1 MTTTV
6 QTKSMTMIQGINDAL
21 RIMLEED
28 ENVLVLGQDVGVNGG
43 VFRATEGLYNQFGSE
58 RVIDTPLAESGIIG
72 TSIGMAANGFRPIA
86 EMQFLGFIYP
96 AFNQIMT
103 HATRIRQRS
112 MGRYTA
118 PMVIRAPFGAGVRAP
133 EIHSD
138 SVEALFTH
146 MPGLKVV
153 VPANAYDAKGL
164 LIASIE
170 DPDPVLFLEPMRC
183 YRSSRTDVP
192 EEKYTIKLGKAAVR
206 KEGEDISVFTWG
218 AMTIETMKAVEEI
231 EKEENASCEVID
243 LRTLYPMDKEAIAAS
258 VQKTGRALIIH
269 EAPASGGV
277 SSEVMAVINDT
288 SFLYLRSPV
297 ERVCG
302 FDTPVP
308 VYSLENEY
316 IPSPEKIKHAI
327 RRCINF

>member
-6 QTKSMTMIQGINDAL
+6 ETKNLTMIQGINEAL
-21 RIMLEED
+21 RTKLEED
-28 ENVLVLGQDVGVNGG
+28 DQVLVLGQDVGVNGG
-43 VFRATEGLYNQFGSE
+43 VFRATEGLHEQFGGE
-58 RVIDTPLAESGIIG
+58 RVIDTPLAESGIVG
-72 TSIGMAANGFRPIA
+72 TSVGMAANGFRPVA

-103 HATRIRQRS
+103 HVSRIRQRS

-146 MPGLKVV
+146 MPGVKVV
-153 VPANAYDAKGL
+153 VPSNAYDAKGL
-164 LIASIE
+164 LISAIE
-170 DPDPVLFLEPMRC
+170 DPDPVIFLEPMRC
-183 YRSSRTDVP
+183 YRSSRTEVP
-192 EEKYTIKLGKAAVR
+192 EEKYTVKLGKAAVR
-206 KEGEDISVFTWG
+206 REGEDISVFTWG
-218 AMTIETMKAVEEI
+218 AMTIETMKAVEQVEQ
-231 EKEENASCEVID
+231 EENISCDVID

-258 VQKTGRALIIH
+258 VQKTGRALIVH
-269 EAPASGGV
+269 EAPATGGV

-316 IPSPEKIKHAI
+316 IPSPEKIKRAI
-327 RRCINF
+327 RRSVAF

>member
-6 QTKSMTMIQGINDAL
+6 ETKNLTMIQGINEAL
-21 RIMLEED
+21 RTKLEED
-28 ENVLVLGQDVGVNGG
+28 DQVLVLGQDVGVNGG
-43 VFRATEGLYNQFGSE
+43 VFRATEGLHEQFGGE
-58 RVIDTPLAESGIIG
+58 RVIDTPLAESGIVG
-72 TSIGMAANGFRPIA
+72 TSVGMAANGFRPVA

-103 HATRIRQRS
+103 HVSRIRQRS

-133 EIHSD
+133 EVHSD

-146 MPGLKVV
+146 MPGVKVV
-153 VPANAYDAKGL
+153 VPSNAYDAKGL
-164 LIASIE
+164 LISAIE
-170 DPDPVLFLEPMRC
+170 DPDPVIFLEPMRC
-183 YRSSRTDVP
+183 YRSSRTEVP
-192 EEKYTIKLGKAAVR
+192 EEKYTVKLGKAAVR
-206 KEGEDISVFTWG
+206 REGEDISVFTWG
-218 AMTIETMKAVEEI
+218 AMTIETMKAVEQVEQ
-231 EKEENASCEVID
+231 EENITCDVID

-258 VQKTGRALIIH
+258 VQKTGRALIVH
-269 EAPASGGV
+269 EAPATGGV

-288 SFLYLRSPV
+288 SFLYLCSPV

-316 IPSPEKIKHAI
+316 IPSPEKIKRAI
-327 RRCINF
+327 RRSVAF

>member
-1 MTTTV
+1 MTTSV
-6 QTKSMTMIQGINDAL
+6 QTKKMTMIQGINDAL
-21 RIMLEED
+21 RTMLAED
-28 ENVLVLGQDVGVNGG
+28 DDVLVMGQDVGVNGG
-43 VFRATEGLYNQFGSE
+43 VFRATEGLHEEFGDE
-58 RVIDTPLAESGIIG
+58 RVIDAPLAESGIVG
-72 TSIGMAANGFRPIA
+72 TSIGLAANGYRPIA
-86 EMQFLGFIYP
+86 EMQFLGFTYP

-118 PMVIRAPFGAGVRAP
+118 PMVVRAPYGAGVRAP

-146 MPGLKVV
+146 MPGIKVV
-153 VPANAYDAKGL
+153 VPSNAYDAKGL

-170 DPDPVLFLEPMRC
+170 DPDPVIFLEPMRC
-183 YRSSRTDVP
+183 YRSSRVEVP
-192 EEKYTIKLGKAAVR
+192 EEKYNIKLGKAAVR
-206 KEGEDISVFTWG
+206 KEGADISVFTWG

-231 EKEENASCEVID
+231 ENEQHITCDVID
-243 LRTLYPMDKEAIAAS
+243 LRTLSPLDKETISAS
-258 VQKTGRALIIH
+258 VQKTGRAVIVH
-269 EAPASGGV
+269 EAPATGGV
-277 SSEVMAVINDT
+277 SGEVMTIINDT
-288 SFLYLRSPV
+288 SFLYLRSPI

-316 IPSPEKIKHAI
+316 IPSPEKIKNAI
-327 RRCINF
+327 HRSISF